1 MNFII
6 GENIFDNLLNKA
18 ASNARLRTNLD
29 LRNSESDTSQRM
41 LNALMPGT
49 SVPVHRHL
57 TTSETVVLL
66 KGRLA
71 EVYFDDNGNETER
84 IELDAN
90 GANRGVQIEAGQWH
104 TIDVHEPS
112 VIIEVKDGAYAPLAD
127 DEVL

>member
-6 GENIFDNLLNKA
+6 GENIFDNLLNEA

-57 TTSETVVLL
+57 KTSETVVLL

-112 VIIEVKDGAYAPLAD
+112 VIIEVKDGAYVPLSD
-127 DEVL
+127 DEIL

>member
-90 GANRGVQIEAGQWH
+90 GTNRGVQIEAGQWH

-127 DEVL
+127 EEVL